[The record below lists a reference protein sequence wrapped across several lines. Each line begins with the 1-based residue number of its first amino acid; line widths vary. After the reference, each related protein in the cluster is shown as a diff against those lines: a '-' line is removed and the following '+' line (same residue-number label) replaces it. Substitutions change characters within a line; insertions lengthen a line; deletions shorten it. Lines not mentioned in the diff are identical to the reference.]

1 MPDLHAKSINY
12 SKFSVL
18 IVSVMMFIMS
28 LEMIRFEQWQEFWKV
43 VRPESM
49 TGYLLWGSALVLMFC
64 VLNFVRQERNNLQQT
79 LNRIAIQNKENS
91 ESVWQLLDELSGL
104 SDGDLT
110 IYLSEQDNL
119 TGAIAESVNFA
130 LNTLRHLVT
139 TIYHVAQKVNQHA
152 LSAQD
157 IMKDHATNSAKQKA
171 EINAATQSIMKIAE
185 SIKEVSQGAYK
196 SSKVADKAVSIA
208 KSGTTIVQNSIK
220 SMENIKNHIQATQGQ
235 IKKLGDSSQQI
246 GESVSLIDD
255 ITEQTNILALNAAIQ
270 AAMAGEAGKGFA
282 VVAEEVQR
290 LAERCNHATQQIKL
304 IVGIIQR
311 DTQETIRLMDKS
323 TLEVGQGSR
332 LAYDAGLALEHIE
345 TVSVEL
351 NALIERISNEATTQ
365 ANMSEK
371 IADNMSHIEQNTDA
385 TYRETKDA
393 NLTISQLVDLAE
405 ELNLSIDGF
414 KLPKHASA
422 HLQSSRLHAM
432 QGK

>member
-1 MPDLHAKSINY
+1 MSEELQANTKNY
-12 SKFSVL
+12 SKYAVL
-18 IVSVMMFIMS
+18 TVSIIMFAMS
-28 LEMIRFEQWQEFWKV
+28 LNLISISQWQDFWQII
-43 VRPESM
+43 RPESM
-49 TGYLLWGSALVLMFC
+49 TGFLLWISALILMFC
-64 VLNFVRQERNNLQQT
+64 VLSFVRQERRNLQMM
-79 LNRIAIQNKENS
+79 LNRISLQNKANS

-110 IYLSEQDNL
+110 IFLSEQDNL

-139 TIYHVAQKVNQHA
+139 TIYHVAQKVNQNT
-152 LSAQD
+152 LGAQD
-157 IMKDHATNSAKQKA
+157 IMKDHASNSAKQKA
-171 EINAATQSIMKIAE
+171 EINAVSQSVKKMAE
-185 SIKEVSQGAYK
+185 SIKEVSQGASK
-196 SSKVADKAVSIA
+196 SSKVADKAVSIS
-208 KSGTTIVQNSIK
+208 KNGRTIVQNSIK

-290 LAERCNHATQQIKL
+290 LAERSNHATQQIKL

-323 TLEVGQGSR
+323 TMEVGQGSR

-351 NALIERISNEATTQ
+351 NALLEKISNEANTQ
-365 ANMSEK
+365 AHMSEK
-371 IADNMSHIEQNTDA
+371 IADSMNQIDQNTDSI
-385 TYRETKDA
+385 YSETRQA
-393 NLTISQLVDLAE
+393 NQTISQLVDLAE

-414 KLPKHASA
+414 KLPKHASSNFHPA
-422 HLQSSRLHAM
+422 SMHAI
-432 QGK
+432 QR